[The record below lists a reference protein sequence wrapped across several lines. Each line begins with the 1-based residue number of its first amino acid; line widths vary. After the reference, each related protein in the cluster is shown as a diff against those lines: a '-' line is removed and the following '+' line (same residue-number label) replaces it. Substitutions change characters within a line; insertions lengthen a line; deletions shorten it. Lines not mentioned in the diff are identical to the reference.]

1 MKEPWQEKVR
11 RIRES
16 SPYGHLANWKLLSVI
31 VKCGDDLRQELLAY
45 QVLTQLQVVLFSQ
58 FATVHNINCISYF
71 ITFRM
76 SRRPREM
83 YCGHARLCVCLCV
96 AACPHY
102 CRDPD
107 VTWGVIGLPPSCAL
121 LGGFAIG
128 ARVALLWQHW
138 KCVAEL
144 SGNPP
149 GSPHAT
155 HAHYACRR
163 RLPSQAI
170 ISTRLMRAPFHFVH
184 TSGLL

>member
-1 MKEPWQEKVR
+1 VR

-76 SRRPREM
+76 SRRPREI

-144 SGNPP
+144 SGHPP
-149 GSPHAT
+149 GSPHAA